1 MSKNRIDNLTVLPYK
16 TCSGAKQSQV
26 PNTLSASSSLL
37 DSKFQ
42 NPIQSSLGFLVP
54 ASTMSSATV
63 LDDDNYAAQEV
74 RIHKEPLTSSAQRR
88 KLADIS
94 NLDREETQQQQQNL
108 LFSSKEYAAKLEK
121 ALPFCTLIFC
131 CENMTLMKAL
141 AHRNKIIELSGV
153 EIQKLRI
160 NLRNVQEK
168 NLHLAQANSHML
180 AVNSIQTETDSSYF
194 SMNLAAR
201 MCYSKPGKCRLRQEQ
216 GLPSTDDSTKDK
228 VPSNVSDGYCEP
240 FQAHDM
246 NPKDTKRKRT
256 SRIKASES
264 SVVKPIQIKENA
276 NSKRR
281 VSGVIDTTFIPEVNC
296 QTEDDAEKEVISQG
310 TSQIVDSIVNSKF
323 VLDAANPIKDGVHSK
338 RQCVRRKSTRFDV
351 QETEQTESVLEMDDA
366 KETKETTRRSARLR
380 PEEAEPCKS
389 FHERDE
395 VKETIKGR
403 RVSSR
408 QQSARFDFQEPEV
421 PETVSAD
428 DARELSGVKDTTV
441 IPEVTCQTEDDAEKG
456 FVSQGT
462 SLIVDNKVLIDA
474 ANAVKDS
481 VHSKRQCVGKKSS
494 RFDVQVGEQTET
506 VLEMDDVKE
515 TKETARLSLRRGSAR
530 LRPKEAEPCK
540 SFHERDEAKE
550 TIKRRRVSSRQQ
562 SATFDF
568 QEPEV
573 TETLSADD
581 ARSLVSDGSEAV
593 EPSESRRDTKDTNGT
608 RRVTT
613 RRQSAKGNSQT
624 ATETNGAIEDVVVTD
639 PSISI
644 NTVQECDLLPSTV
657 SSEDHEKES
666 KNKPEAEETGGMMR
680 RTSMRRT
687 SRHAAEKVQSYREVS
702 LKVKM
707 SELPTILDSFWHP
720 RVINFD
726 YQCGE
731 CGAVISLEVF
741 RSGHTYMHVEEP
753 HFYPEVLVNCVG
765 GTFRVQSTH
774 CEITIHFST
783 YAGNRGDIRVDP

>member
-1 MSKNRIDNLTVLPYK
+1 
-16 TCSGAKQSQV
+16 
-26 PNTLSASSSLL
+26 
-37 DSKFQ
+37 
-42 NPIQSSLGFLVP
+42 
-54 ASTMSSATV
+54 MSSATV

-74 RIHKEPLTSSAQRR
+74 RSIHKESLTSSAQRR

-94 NLDREETQQQQQNL
+94 NLDREETQQQQQQNM

-121 ALPFCTLIFC
+121 AFPFFTFIFW

-180 AVNSIQTETDSSYF
+180 AELNTNRDRLKLLQHELGCKNVLLEARKMQTEASYF
-194 SMNLAAR
+194 L
-201 MCYSKPGKCRLRQEQ
+201 EQ
-216 GLPSTDDSTKDK
+216 GLPSRDDSTKDK
-228 VPSNVSDGYCEP
+228 
-240 FQAHDM
+240 AHDM
-246 NPKDTKRKRT
+246 NHKDAKRKRT
-256 SRIKASES
+256 SRIKPSES
-264 SVVKPIQIKENA
+264 SVVKPIQIKGNA

-281 VSGVIDTTFIPEVNC
+281 VSGVIDTTVIPEVTC
-296 QTEDDAEKEVISQG
+296 QTENDAEKGFVSQG
-310 TSQIVDSIVNSKF
+310 TNQIVDSKF

-351 QETEQTESVLEMDDA
+351 QETEQTDAVLEMDDA
-366 KETKETTRRSARLR
+366 KETKETTSRICLKRRSARLR
-380 PEEAEPCKS
+380 PEEVEPCKS

-421 PETVSAD
+421 TETVSAD
-428 DARELSGVKDTTV
+428 DARKVSGVVDITG
-441 IPEVTCQTEDDAEKG
+441 IPEVICQTEDEAEKG
-456 FVSQGT
+456 IVSEGT
-462 SLIVDNKVLIDA
+462 NQIVDTIVNKKFVLDA
-474 ANAVKDS
+474 ANPVKDS
-481 VHSKRQCVGKKSS
+481 VHSKRQCVGKKST
-494 RFDVQVGEQTET
+494 RFDVQVAEQTET
-506 VLEMDDVKE
+506 VLEIKE

-581 ARSLVSDGSEAV
+581 ARSLLSDGSEAV

-608 RRVTT
+608 CRVTT
-613 RRQSAKGNSQT
+613 RRQSAKGKSQT
-624 ATETNGAIEDVVVTD
+624 ATETNGAIKDVVTD

-644 NTVQECDLLPSTV
+644 NTVQECDVLPSTV
-657 SSEDHEKES
+657 SPEDHEKES

-707 SELPTILDSFWHP
+707 RRD
-720 RVINFD
+720 
-726 YQCGE
+726 C
-731 CGAVISLEVF
+731 
-741 RSGHTYMHVEEP
+741 
-753 HFYPEVLVNCVG
+753 
-765 GTFRVQSTH
+765 
-774 CEITIHFST
+774 
-783 YAGNRGDIRVDP
+783 

>member
-1 MSKNRIDNLTVLPYK
+1 
-16 TCSGAKQSQV
+16 
-26 PNTLSASSSLL
+26 
-37 DSKFQ
+37 
-42 NPIQSSLGFLVP
+42 
-54 ASTMSSATV
+54 MSSATV

-74 RIHKEPLTSSAQRR
+74 RSIHKESLTSSAQRR

-94 NLDREETQQQQQNL
+94 NLDREETQQQQQQNM

-121 ALPFCTLIFC
+121 AFPFFTFIFC
-131 CENMTLMKAL
+131 
-141 AHRNKIIELSGV
+141 KIIELSGV

-180 AVNSIQTETDSSYF
+180 AELNTNRDRLKLLQHELGCKNVLLEARKMQTEASYF
-194 SMNLAAR
+194 L
-201 MCYSKPGKCRLRQEQ
+201 EQ
-216 GLPSTDDSTKDK
+216 GLPSRDDSTKDK
-228 VPSNVSDGYCEP
+228 
-240 FQAHDM
+240 AHDM
-246 NPKDTKRKRT
+246 NHKDAKRKRT
-256 SRIKASES
+256 SRIKPSES
-264 SVVKPIQIKENA
+264 SVVKPIQIKGNA

-281 VSGVIDTTFIPEVNC
+281 VSGVIDTTVIPEVTC
-296 QTEDDAEKEVISQG
+296 QTENDAEKGFVSQG
-310 TSQIVDSIVNSKF
+310 TNQIVDSKF

-351 QETEQTESVLEMDDA
+351 QETEQTDAVLEMDDA
-366 KETKETTRRSARLR
+366 KETKETTRICLKRRSARLR
-380 PEEAEPCKS
+380 PEEVEPCKS

-421 PETVSAD
+421 TETVSAD
-428 DARELSGVKDTTV
+428 DARKVSGVVDITG
-441 IPEVTCQTEDDAEKG
+441 IPEVICQTEDEAEKG
-456 FVSQGT
+456 IVSEGT
-462 SLIVDNKVLIDA
+462 NQIVDTIVNKKFVLDA
-474 ANAVKDS
+474 ANPVKDS
-481 VHSKRQCVGKKSS
+481 VHSKRQCVGKKST
-494 RFDVQVGEQTET
+494 RFDVQVAEQTET
-506 VLEMDDVKE
+506 VLEIKE

-581 ARSLVSDGSEAV
+581 ARSLLSDGSEAV

-608 RRVTT
+608 CRVTT
-613 RRQSAKGNSQT
+613 RRQSAKGKSQT
-624 ATETNGAIEDVVVTD
+624 ATETNGAIKDVVTD

-644 NTVQECDLLPSTV
+644 NTVQECDVLPSTV
-657 SSEDHEKES
+657 SPEDHEKES

-707 SELPTILDSFWHP
+707 RRD
-720 RVINFD
+720 
-726 YQCGE
+726 C
-731 CGAVISLEVF
+731 
-741 RSGHTYMHVEEP
+741 
-753 HFYPEVLVNCVG
+753 
-765 GTFRVQSTH
+765 
-774 CEITIHFST
+774 
-783 YAGNRGDIRVDP
+783 

>member
-1 MSKNRIDNLTVLPYK
+1 
-16 TCSGAKQSQV
+16 
-26 PNTLSASSSLL
+26 
-37 DSKFQ
+37 
-42 NPIQSSLGFLVP
+42 
-54 ASTMSSATV
+54 MSSATV

-180 AVNSIQTETDSSYF
+180 AELNTNRDRLKLLQHELGCKNVLLEARKMQTE
-194 SMNLAAR
+194 AR
-201 MCYSKPGKCRLRQEQ
+201 
-216 GLPSTDDSTKDK
+216 LPSTDDSTKDK

-366 KETKETTRRSARLR
+366 KETKETTSRICFKRRSARLR

-702 LKVKM
+702 LKVK
-707 SELPTILDSFWHP
+707 LRRD
-720 RVINFD
+720 
-726 YQCGE
+726 C
-731 CGAVISLEVF
+731 
-741 RSGHTYMHVEEP
+741 
-753 HFYPEVLVNCVG
+753 
-765 GTFRVQSTH
+765 
-774 CEITIHFST
+774 
-783 YAGNRGDIRVDP
+783 

>member
-1 MSKNRIDNLTVLPYK
+1 
-16 TCSGAKQSQV
+16 
-26 PNTLSASSSLL
+26 
-37 DSKFQ
+37 
-42 NPIQSSLGFLVP
+42 
-54 ASTMSSATV
+54 MSSATV

-74 RIHKEPLTSSAQRR
+74 RSIHKESLTSSAQRR

-94 NLDREETQQQQQNL
+94 NLDREETQQQQQQNM

-121 ALPFCTLIFC
+121 AFPFFTFIFC
-131 CENMTLMKAL
+131 
-141 AHRNKIIELSGV
+141 KIIELSGV

-180 AVNSIQTETDSSYF
+180 AVCSPSFLWNSIQTETGYAFLELNSSYF
-194 SMNLAAR
+194 SMSLAAR
-201 MCYSKPGKCRLRQEQ
+201 TYYSKPGKCRLRQEQ
-216 GLPSTDDSTKDK
+216 GLPSRDDSTKDK
-228 VPSNVSDGYCEP
+228 VPSNVSDGYWEP

-246 NPKDTKRKRT
+246 NHKDAKRKRT
-256 SRIKASES
+256 SRIKPSES
-264 SVVKPIQIKENA
+264 SVVKPIQIKGNA

-281 VSGVIDTTFIPEVNC
+281 VSGVIDTTVIPEVTC
-296 QTEDDAEKEVISQG
+296 QTENDAEKGFVSQG
-310 TSQIVDSIVNSKF
+310 TNQIVDSKF

-351 QETEQTESVLEMDDA
+351 QETEQTDAVLEMDDA
-366 KETKETTRRSARLR
+366 KETKETTRICLKRRSARLR
-380 PEEAEPCKS
+380 PEEVEPCKS

-421 PETVSAD
+421 TETVSAD
-428 DARELSGVKDTTV
+428 DARKVSGVVDITG
-441 IPEVTCQTEDDAEKG
+441 IPEVICQTEDEAEKG
-456 FVSQGT
+456 IVSEGT
-462 SLIVDNKVLIDA
+462 NQIVDTIVNKKFVLDA
-474 ANAVKDS
+474 ANPVKDS
-481 VHSKRQCVGKKSS
+481 VHSKRQCVGKKST
-494 RFDVQVGEQTET
+494 RFDVQVAEQTET
-506 VLEMDDVKE
+506 VLEIKE

-581 ARSLVSDGSEAV
+581 ARSLLSDGSEAV

-608 RRVTT
+608 CRVTT
-613 RRQSAKGNSQT
+613 RRQSAKGKSQT
-624 ATETNGAIEDVVVTD
+624 ATETNGAIKDVVTD

-644 NTVQECDLLPSTV
+644 NTVQECDVLPSTV
-657 SSEDHEKES
+657 SPEDHEKES

-707 SELPTILDSFWHP
+707 RRD
-720 RVINFD
+720 
-726 YQCGE
+726 C
-731 CGAVISLEVF
+731 
-741 RSGHTYMHVEEP
+741 
-753 HFYPEVLVNCVG
+753 
-765 GTFRVQSTH
+765 
-774 CEITIHFST
+774 
-783 YAGNRGDIRVDP
+783 

>member
-1 MSKNRIDNLTVLPYK
+1 
-16 TCSGAKQSQV
+16 
-26 PNTLSASSSLL
+26 
-37 DSKFQ
+37 
-42 NPIQSSLGFLVP
+42 
-54 ASTMSSATV
+54 MSSATV
-63 LDDDNYAAQEV
+63 LDGDNYAAQEV
-74 RIHKEPLTSSAQRR
+74 RSIHKESLTSSAQRR

-94 NLDREETQQQQQNL
+94 NLGREETQQLQQQNM

-121 ALPFCTLIFC
+121 ALPFAFFILLRLWWQT
-131 CENMTLMKAL
+131 ENMTLLKAL

-180 AVNSIQTETDSSYF
+180 AELNTNRDRLKLLQHELGCKDVLLEARKMQTEASYF
-194 SMNLAAR
+194 
-201 MCYSKPGKCRLRQEQ
+201 PEQ
-216 GLPSTDDSTKDK
+216 GLPSRDDSTKDK
-228 VPSNVSDGYCEP
+228 
-240 FQAHDM
+240 AHDI
-246 NPKDTKRKRT
+246 NHKDTKRKRT
-256 SRIKASES
+256 SRIKPSKS
-264 SVVKPIQIKENA
+264 SIVKPVQIKENA

-281 VSGVIDTTFIPEVNC
+281 VSGVIDTTVIPEVTC
-296 QTEDDAEKEVISQG
+296 QTENDAEKGFVSQG
-310 TSQIVDSIVNSKF
+310 TNQIVDSIVNSKF

-351 QETEQTESVLEMDDA
+351 QETEQTDAVLEMDDA
-366 KETKETTRRSARLR
+366 KETKETTSRICLKRRSARLR
-380 PEEAEPCKS
+380 PEEVEPCKS

-421 PETVSAD
+421 TETVSAD
-428 DARELSGVKDTTV
+428 DARKVSGVIDTTV

-456 FVSQGT
+456 FVSQGINQ
-462 SLIVDNKVLIDA
+462 IVDNIVNNKFVIDA
-474 ANAVKDS
+474 ANPVKDS
-481 VHSKRQCVGKKSS
+481 MHSKRQCVGKKST
-494 RFDVQVGEQTET
+494 RFDVQVAEQTET

-540 SFHERDEAKE
+540 SFHERDEVKE
-550 TIKRRRVSSRQQ
+550 TVKRKRVSSRQQ
-562 SATFDF
+562 SARFDF
-568 QEPEV
+568 KEPEV

-593 EPSESRRDTKDTNGT
+593 ETSESRHDTKDTNGT

-613 RRQSAKGNSQT
+613 RRQSAKGKSQT
-624 ATETNGAIEDVVVTD
+624 ATETKGAIEDVVVTD

-644 NTVQECDLLPSTV
+644 NTVQECDVLPSTV
-657 SSEDHEKES
+657 SPEDHEKES

-680 RTSMRRT
+680 RKSMRRT

-702 LKVKM
+702 LKVK
-707 SELPTILDSFWHP
+707 LRRD
-720 RVINFD
+720 
-726 YQCGE
+726 C
-731 CGAVISLEVF
+731 
-741 RSGHTYMHVEEP
+741 
-753 HFYPEVLVNCVG
+753 
-765 GTFRVQSTH
+765 
-774 CEITIHFST
+774 
-783 YAGNRGDIRVDP
+783 

>member
-1 MSKNRIDNLTVLPYK
+1 
-16 TCSGAKQSQV
+16 
-26 PNTLSASSSLL
+26 
-37 DSKFQ
+37 
-42 NPIQSSLGFLVP
+42 
-54 ASTMSSATV
+54 MSSATV

-121 ALPFCTLIFC
+121 
-131 CENMTLMKAL
+131 ENMTLMKAL

-180 AVNSIQTETDSSYF
+180 AELNTNRDRLKLLQHELGCKNVLLEARKMQTE
-194 SMNLAAR
+194 
-201 MCYSKPGKCRLRQEQ
+201 EQ

-228 VPSNVSDGYCEP
+228 
-240 FQAHDM
+240 AHDM

-366 KETKETTRRSARLR
+366 KETKETTRICFKRRSARLR

-702 LKVKM
+702 LKVK
-707 SELPTILDSFWHP
+707 LRRD
-720 RVINFD
+720 
-726 YQCGE
+726 C
-731 CGAVISLEVF
+731 
-741 RSGHTYMHVEEP
+741 
-753 HFYPEVLVNCVG
+753 
-765 GTFRVQSTH
+765 
-774 CEITIHFST
+774 
-783 YAGNRGDIRVDP
+783 

>member
-1 MSKNRIDNLTVLPYK
+1 
-16 TCSGAKQSQV
+16 
-26 PNTLSASSSLL
+26 
-37 DSKFQ
+37 
-42 NPIQSSLGFLVP
+42 
-54 ASTMSSATV
+54 MSSATV

-74 RIHKEPLTSSAQRR
+74 RSIHKESLTSSAQRR

-94 NLDREETQQQQQNL
+94 NLDREETQQQQQQNM

-121 ALPFCTLIFC
+121 AFPFFTFIFW

-180 AVNSIQTETDSSYF
+180 AELNTNRDRLKLLQHELGCKNVLLEARKMQTEASYF
-194 SMNLAAR
+194 L
-201 MCYSKPGKCRLRQEQ
+201 EQ
-216 GLPSTDDSTKDK
+216 GLPSRDDSTKDK
-228 VPSNVSDGYCEP
+228 
-240 FQAHDM
+240 AHDM
-246 NPKDTKRKRT
+246 NHKDAKRKRT
-256 SRIKASES
+256 SRIKPSES
-264 SVVKPIQIKENA
+264 SVVKPIQIKGNA

-281 VSGVIDTTFIPEVNC
+281 VSGVIDTTVIPEVTC
-296 QTEDDAEKEVISQG
+296 QTENDAEKGFVSQG
-310 TSQIVDSIVNSKF
+310 TNQIVDSKF

-351 QETEQTESVLEMDDA
+351 QETEQTDAVLEMDDA
-366 KETKETTRRSARLR
+366 KETKETTSRICLKRRSARLR
-380 PEEAEPCKS
+380 PEEVEPCKS

-421 PETVSAD
+421 TETVSAD
-428 DARELSGVKDTTV
+428 DARKVSGVVDITGIPKV
-441 IPEVTCQTEDDAEKG
+441 ICQTEDEAEKG
-456 FVSQGT
+456 IVSEGT
-462 SLIVDNKVLIDA
+462 NQIVDTIVNKKFVLDA
-474 ANAVKDS
+474 ANPVKDS
-481 VHSKRQCVGKKSS
+481 VHSKRQCVGKKST
-494 RFDVQVGEQTET
+494 RFDVQVAEQTET
-506 VLEMDDVKE
+506 VLEIKE

-581 ARSLVSDGSEAV
+581 ARSLLSDGSEAV

-608 RRVTT
+608 CRVTT
-613 RRQSAKGNSQT
+613 RRQSAKGKSQT
-624 ATETNGAIEDVVVTD
+624 ATETNGAIKDVVTD

-644 NTVQECDLLPSTV
+644 NTVQECDVLPSTV
-657 SSEDHEKES
+657 SPEDHEKES

-707 SELPTILDSFWHP
+707 RRD
-720 RVINFD
+720 
-726 YQCGE
+726 C
-731 CGAVISLEVF
+731 
-741 RSGHTYMHVEEP
+741 
-753 HFYPEVLVNCVG
+753 
-765 GTFRVQSTH
+765 
-774 CEITIHFST
+774 
-783 YAGNRGDIRVDP
+783 

>member
-1 MSKNRIDNLTVLPYK
+1 MSFHHK
-16 TCSGAKQSQV
+16 TISSPK
-26 PNTLSASSSLL
+26 LSLASSSLL

-42 NPIQSSLGFLVP
+42 NPIQSSLGVLVP
-54 ASTMSSATV
+54 VSTMSSATV

-74 RIHKEPLTSSAQRR
+74 RSIHKEPLTSSAQRR

-121 ALPFCTLIFC
+121 
-131 CENMTLMKAL
+131 ENMTLMKAL

-168 NLHLAQANSHML
+168 NLQFAQANSHML
-180 AVNSIQTETDSSYF
+180 AELNTNRDRLKLLQHELGCKNVLLEARKMQTE
-194 SMNLAAR
+194 
-201 MCYSKPGKCRLRQEQ
+201 EQ
-216 GLPSTDDSTKDK
+216 GLPSIDDSTKDK
-228 VPSNVSDGYCEP
+228 
-240 FQAHDM
+240 AHDM
-246 NPKDTKRKRT
+246 NHKDTKRKRT
-256 SRIKASES
+256 SRIKPSES
-264 SVVKPIQIKENA
+264 SIVKPIQIKENA
-276 NSKRR
+276 NSKRI
-281 VSGVIDTTFIPEVNC
+281 VSGVIDTTVIPEVTC
-296 QTEDDAEKEVISQG
+296 PTEDDAEKEVISQG
-310 TSQIVDSIVNSKF
+310 TNQIVDSIVNSKF

-351 QETEQTESVLEMDDA
+351 QETEQTEAVLEMDDA
-366 KETKETTRRSARLR
+366 KETKETTRICFKRRSARLR

-408 QQSARFDFQEPEV
+408 QQSARFDFQEPEL

-462 SLIVDNKVLIDA
+462 SLIGDNKVLIDA

-481 VHSKRQCVGKKSS
+481 VHSKRQCVGKKST
-494 RFDVQVGEQTET
+494 RFDVQVAEQTET

-530 LRPKEAEPCK
+530 LRPKEVEPCK
-540 SFHERDEAKE
+540 SFHERAEAKE

-613 RRQSAKGNSQT
+613 RRQSAKGKSQT

-639 PSISI
+639 PSLSI

-666 KNKPEAEETGGMMR
+666 KNKPEAEETGGMLR

-707 SELPTILDSFWHP
+707 RRD
-720 RVINFD
+720 
-726 YQCGE
+726 C
-731 CGAVISLEVF
+731 
-741 RSGHTYMHVEEP
+741 
-753 HFYPEVLVNCVG
+753 
-765 GTFRVQSTH
+765 
-774 CEITIHFST
+774 
-783 YAGNRGDIRVDP
+783 

>member
-1 MSKNRIDNLTVLPYK
+1 
-16 TCSGAKQSQV
+16 
-26 PNTLSASSSLL
+26 
-37 DSKFQ
+37 
-42 NPIQSSLGFLVP
+42 
-54 ASTMSSATV
+54 MSSATV

-94 NLDREETQQQQQNL
+94 NLDREETQQQQNL

-121 ALPFCTLIFC
+121 ALPFCTLI
-131 CENMTLMKAL
+131 ENMTLMKAL

-168 NLHLAQANSHML
+168 NLQFAQANSHML
-180 AVNSIQTETDSSYF
+180 AELNTNRDRLKLLQHELGCKNVLLEARKMQTEASYF
-194 SMNLAAR
+194 L
-201 MCYSKPGKCRLRQEQ
+201 EQ
-216 GLPSTDDSTKDK
+216 GLPSIDDSTKDK
-228 VPSNVSDGYCEP
+228 
-240 FQAHDM
+240 AHDM
-246 NPKDTKRKRT
+246 NHKDTKRKRT
-256 SRIKASES
+256 SRIKPSES
-264 SVVKPIQIKENA
+264 SIVKPIQIKENA
-276 NSKRR
+276 NSKRI
-281 VSGVIDTTFIPEVNC
+281 VSGVIDTTVIPEVTC
-296 QTEDDAEKEVISQG
+296 PTEDDAEKEVISQG
-310 TSQIVDSIVNSKF
+310 TNQIVDSIVNSKF

-351 QETEQTESVLEMDDA
+351 QETEQTEAVLEMDDA
-366 KETKETTRRSARLR
+366 KETKETTSRICFKRRSARLR

-408 QQSARFDFQEPEV
+408 QQSARFDFQEPEL

-462 SLIVDNKVLIDA
+462 SLIGDNKVLIDA

-481 VHSKRQCVGKKSS
+481 VHSKRQCVGKKST
-494 RFDVQVGEQTET
+494 RFDVQVAEQTET

-515 TKETARLSLRRGSAR
+515 TKETARRSLRRGSAR
-530 LRPKEAEPCK
+530 LRPKEVEPCK
-540 SFHERDEAKE
+540 SFHERAEAKE

-613 RRQSAKGNSQT
+613 RRQSAKGKSQT

-639 PSISI
+639 PSLSI

-666 KNKPEAEETGGMMR
+666 KNKPEAEETGGMLR

-707 SELPTILDSFWHP
+707 RRD
-720 RVINFD
+720 
-726 YQCGE
+726 C
-731 CGAVISLEVF
+731 
-741 RSGHTYMHVEEP
+741 
-753 HFYPEVLVNCVG
+753 
-765 GTFRVQSTH
+765 
-774 CEITIHFST
+774 
-783 YAGNRGDIRVDP
+783 

>member
-1 MSKNRIDNLTVLPYK
+1 
-16 TCSGAKQSQV
+16 
-26 PNTLSASSSLL
+26 
-37 DSKFQ
+37 
-42 NPIQSSLGFLVP
+42 
-54 ASTMSSATV
+54 MSSATV

-74 RIHKEPLTSSAQRR
+74 RSIHKESLTSSAQRR

-94 NLDREETQQQQQNL
+94 NLDREETQQQQQQNM

-121 ALPFCTLIFC
+121 AFPFFTFIFW

-180 AVNSIQTETDSSYF
+180 AELNTNRDRLKLLQHELGCKNVLLEARKMQTE
-194 SMNLAAR
+194 AR
-201 MCYSKPGKCRLRQEQ
+201 
-216 GLPSTDDSTKDK
+216 LPSRDDSTKDK
-228 VPSNVSDGYCEP
+228 VPSNVSDGYWEP

-246 NPKDTKRKRT
+246 NHKDAKRKRT
-256 SRIKASES
+256 SRIKPSES
-264 SVVKPIQIKENA
+264 SVVKPIQIKGNA

-281 VSGVIDTTFIPEVNC
+281 VSGVIDTTVIPEVTC
-296 QTEDDAEKEVISQG
+296 QTENDAEKGFVSQG
-310 TSQIVDSIVNSKF
+310 TNQIVDSKF

-351 QETEQTESVLEMDDA
+351 QETEQTDAVLEMDDA
-366 KETKETTRRSARLR
+366 KETKETTSRICLKRRSARLR
-380 PEEAEPCKS
+380 PEEVEPCKS

-421 PETVSAD
+421 TETVSAD
-428 DARELSGVKDTTV
+428 DARKVSGVVDITG
-441 IPEVTCQTEDDAEKG
+441 IPEVICQTEDEAEKG
-456 FVSQGT
+456 IVSEGT
-462 SLIVDNKVLIDA
+462 NQIVDTIVNKKFVLDA
-474 ANAVKDS
+474 ANPVKDS
-481 VHSKRQCVGKKSS
+481 VHSKRQCVGKKST
-494 RFDVQVGEQTET
+494 RFDVQVAEQTET
-506 VLEMDDVKE
+506 VLEIKE

-581 ARSLVSDGSEAV
+581 ARSLLSDGSEAV

-608 RRVTT
+608 CRVTT
-613 RRQSAKGNSQT
+613 RRQSAKGKSQT
-624 ATETNGAIEDVVVTD
+624 ATETNGAIKDVVTD

-644 NTVQECDLLPSTV
+644 NTVQECDVLPSTV
-657 SSEDHEKES
+657 SPEDHEKES

-707 SELPTILDSFWHP
+707 RRD
-720 RVINFD
+720 
-726 YQCGE
+726 C
-731 CGAVISLEVF
+731 
-741 RSGHTYMHVEEP
+741 
-753 HFYPEVLVNCVG
+753 
-765 GTFRVQSTH
+765 
-774 CEITIHFST
+774 
-783 YAGNRGDIRVDP
+783 